1 MRMCS
6 VELKKPMHPMAVM
19 ASLLG
24 VTLLSC
30 ALLYFGVPGTAFHGM
45 KSGVFFPMQ
54 VEFDDARFMDHLIK
68 CDSKEVTAEV
78 RKALVKV
85 QPDYPVAK
93 ASVFL
98 TNYPSG
104 YKFHVR
110 YATYYGQHFSF
121 SGEKWFRRG
130 AQVGE
135 PTIDAEIKAKDD
147 VLEKAIRDAIEAYFK
162 SKGAHG

>member
-1 MRMCS
+1 MCS

-24 VTLLSC
+24 VTLLSA

-45 KSGVFFPMQ
+45 KSGVYFPMD
-54 VEFDDARFMDHLIK
+54 VEFEDARFMDNKIK
-68 CDSKEVTAEV
+68 CESKEVTAEV

-85 QPDYPVAK
+85 MPDYPVAK
-93 ASVFL
+93 ASVSL
-98 TNYPSG
+98 TNYSSG
-104 YKFHVR
+104 YKFHVS

-121 SGEKWFRRG
+121 GGEKWFRRG

-147 VLEKAIRDAIEAYFK
+147 VLEKVIRDTIEAYFK

>member
-1 MRMCS
+1 MCS
-6 VELKKPMHPMAVM
+6 VELKKPMHPMLVM
-19 ASLLG
+19 ASLLAI
-24 VTLLSC
+24 TLGSA

-45 KSGVFFPMQ
+45 KSGVFFPMD
-54 VEFDDARFMDHLIK
+54 VDFADARFMDNKIK

-85 QPDYPVAK
+85 MPDYPVAK

-98 TNYPSG
+98 ENYPSG
-104 YKFHVR
+104 YKFKVS
-110 YATYYGQHFSF
+110 YASYYGQHFSF

-147 VLEKAIRDAIEAYFK
+147 AFEKAIRDAIEAYFK

>member
-1 MRMCS
+1 MCS

-45 KSGVFFPMQ
+45 KSGLFFPMQ

-104 YKFHVR
+104 YKFHVT
-110 YATYYGQHFSF
+110 YASYYGQHFSF
-121 SGEKWFRRG
+121 SSEKWFRRG

-147 VLEKAIRDAIEAYFK
+147 AFENAIRDAIEAYFK

>member
-1 MRMCS
+1 MCS
-6 VELKKPMHPMAVM
+6 VELKKPMPPMLVM
-19 ASLLG
+19 ASLLA
-24 VTLLSC
+24 VTLVSC
-30 ALLYFGVPGTAFHGM
+30 ALLYFGVPGTAFQGM
-45 KSGVFFPMQ
+45 KSGVFFPMD
-54 VEFDDARFMDHLIK
+54 VEFDDARFMDQQIK

-85 QPDYPVAK
+85 MPDYPVAK

-104 YKFHVR
+104 YKFHVN

-135 PTIDAEIKAKDD
+135 PTLDAEIKAKDD

>member
-1 MRMCS
+1 MCS

-19 ASLLG
+19 ASLIA
-24 VTLLSC
+24 VTLVSA
-30 ALLYFGVPGTAFHGM
+30 ALL
-45 KSGVFFPMQ
+45 K
-54 VEFDDARFMDHLIK
+54 
-68 CDSKEVTAEV
+68 
-78 RKALVKV
+78 VK
-85 QPDYPVAK
+85 PDYPVAK

-104 YKFHVR
+104 YKFHVT
-110 YATYYGQHFSF
+110 YASYYGQHFSF

-147 VLEKAIRDAIEAYFK
+147 EFEKAIRDAIEAYFK

>member
-1 MRMCS
+1 MCS
-6 VELKKPMHPMAVM
+6 VELKKPMHPLAVM
-19 ASLLG
+19 GSLIA
-24 VTLLSC
+24 VTAVSV
-30 ALLYFGVPGTAFHGM
+30 ALLYFGVPGTTFQGM
-45 KSGVFFPMQ
+45 KSGVFFPMD
-54 VEFDDARFMDHLIK
+54 VEFEDARFMDNKIK
-68 CDSKEVTAEV
+68 CDSKEVTTEV

-85 QPDYPVAK
+85 MPEYPVAK

-104 YKFHVR
+104 YKFRVT
-110 YATYYGQHFSF
+110 YASYYGQHFSF

-135 PTIDAEIKAKDD
+135 PALDAEIKAKDD
-147 VLEKAIRDAIEAYFK
+147 AFEKAIRDAIEAYFK

>member
-1 MRMCS
+1 MCS

-19 ASLLG
+19 GSLVA
-24 VTLLSC
+24 VTAVSA

-45 KSGVFFPMQ
+45 KSGVFFPMD
-54 VEFDDARFMDHLIK
+54 VEFDDARFMDNKIK

-78 RKALVKV
+78 RKALLKV
-85 QPDYPVAK
+85 MPDYPVAK

-104 YKFHVR
+104 YKFHVN
-110 YATYYGQHFSF
+110 YASYYGQHFSF

-147 VLEKAIRDAIEAYFK
+147 VFEKAIRDTIEAYFK

>member
-1 MRMCS
+1 MCS
-6 VELKKPMHPMAVM
+6 VELKKPMHPLAVM
-19 ASLLG
+19 ASLLA
-24 VTLLSC
+24 VTLVSC

-54 VEFDDARFMDHLIK
+54 VEFDDARFMDNRIK

-78 RKALVKV
+78 RKALVKAM
-85 QPDYPVAK
+85 PDYPAAK
-93 ASVFL
+93 AEVWL

-104 YKFHVR
+104 YKFHVS